1 MAWPPAYRAAAA
13 VRLCAPAPRE
23 SVPPENSVGVPLQ
36 SFESLIEEDKAKA
49 SPLDQLR
56 SV

>member
-13 VRLCAPAPRE
+13 VRLCTPAPRE